1 MAIVKPMTKEQADRF
16 DKGVDPD
23 TGKPVAVAADATAT
37 GVDRAGA
44 ARAAGAPPASAAPAS
59 LSLDRT
65 DLNPYGQKVFGR
77 LVADA
82 IVKTQVELGP
92 DLIGVPGGPTTV
104 QPGGPA
110 GARPVLVPSQPVP
123 RPSM

>member
-1 MAIVKPMTKEQADRF
+1 MES
-16 DKGVDPD
+16 G
-23 TGKPVAVAADATAT
+23 TGKAAEVQEGSTTQVAAALN
-37 GVDRAGA
+37 AG
-44 ARAAGAPPASAAPAS
+44 SAMP
-59 LSLDRT
+59 LDRT
-65 DLNPYGQKVFGR
+65 HLNPYGQKVFGR

-110 GARPVLVPSQPVP
+110 GARPVPVPAQPAP
-123 RPSM
+123 RPSGN